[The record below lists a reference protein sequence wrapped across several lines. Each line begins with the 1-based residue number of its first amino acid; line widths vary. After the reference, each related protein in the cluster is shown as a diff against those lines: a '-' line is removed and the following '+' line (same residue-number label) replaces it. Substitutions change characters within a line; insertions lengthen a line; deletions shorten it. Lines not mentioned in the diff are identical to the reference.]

1 MVPVCWALASADVSA
16 GTASAARIAIIA
28 ITTSNSIRV
37 NAEEGLFIL
46 IFIWVF
52 FSFCGC
58 SEGLLRRV
66 LSCSGV
72 VCGGLGACFG
82 GLLFW
87 GEHVSIFAYIVR
99 IVAPYR
105 NA

>member
-72 VCGGLGACFG
+72 VCWGLGVG
-82 GLLFW
+82 GLLW
-87 GEHVSIFAYIVR
+87 GVIVLGGTR
-99 IVAPYR
+99 KDFCLSC
-105 NA
+105 